1 MFKRADASFCRF
13 YGKKSGLYAG
23 FEDCVCFCL
32 HFSGIS
38 VY

>member
-23 FEDCVCFCL
+23 FEDCVCFYL